1 VRAALE
7 SSEGG
12 CPDFS
17 VATLTSAQRKLAQEI
32 CKFETFKP
40 PLNRPQHLW
49 LAGSYRR
56 LPGDC
61 PETGQVVQLEYQ
73 LSVVVPE
80 DQRESARPVLPAVD
94 ASDLKAALSVDQS
107 REKMAVAGR

>member
-1 VRAALE
+1 
-7 SSEGG
+7 
-12 CPDFS
+12 
-17 VATLTSAQRKLAQEI
+17 
-32 CKFETFKP
+32 
-40 PLNRPQHLW
+40 
-49 LAGSYRR
+49 
-56 LPGDC
+56 
-61 PETGQVVQLEYQ
+61 VQLEYQ